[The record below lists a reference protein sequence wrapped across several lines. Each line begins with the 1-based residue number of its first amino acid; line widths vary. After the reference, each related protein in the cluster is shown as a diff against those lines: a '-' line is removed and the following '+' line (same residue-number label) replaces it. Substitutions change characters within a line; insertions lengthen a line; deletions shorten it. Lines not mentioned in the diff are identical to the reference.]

1 MNSFRDQ
8 RGAPAVLVEI
18 QQANVGRGGSDP
30 VENRFVIVNPILSQ
44 MPVEPDQRG
53 RISEQL

>member
-8 RGAPAVLVEI
+8 RCAPSVAVEV

-30 VENRFVIVNPILSQ
+30 IENRFVIVNPILSQ
-44 MPVEPDQRG
+44 MPVELDQRN
-53 RISEQL
+53 RISE